1 MTHRGAWF
9 LLVLAT
15 YPWLLGV
22 DLLSSSQASWGMC
35 FFISGAV
42 IVAPC
47 RRLRR
52 WQCILFAA
60 TIGFLFEALRPI
72 PDGSVAL
79 VLVFLSIYI
88 HSYRELIRSQSHIFY
103 IAIILNALVTLI
115 WAVVAHVQCDA
126 VSSVDTFTF
135 LYLTFVQVTLS
146 AVLAALL
153 ISGISAVQNWVMD
166 AIGLQTAELNT

>member
-9 LLVLAT
+9 LLLLAT

-22 DLLSSSQASWGMC
+22 DLLSSSLASWGLC

-42 IVAPC
+42 IVTPC

-60 TIGFLFEALRPI
+60 SIGFLFEALRPI

-88 HSYRELIRSQSHIFY
+88 HSYREALRSQSHVFFASM
-103 IAIILNALVTLI
+103 IANALVTLV
-115 WAVVAHVQCDA
+115 WVVVAHVQCDA
-126 VSSVDTFTF
+126 ASSVDTFTF
-135 LYLTFVQVTLS
+135 LYLAFVQVGLS

-153 ISGISAVQNWVMD
+153 ISPISAVQNWAMD
-166 AIGLQTAELNT
+166 AIGLPAAELNR